1 MCKRVAIVVAAD
13 RVNGRDRSERV
24 DHLAAPDV
32 PGVKDPVHAAQ
43 RSDRLR
49 TKKTVGVQDQP
60 DAHAA

>member
-1 MCKRVAIVVAAD
+1 
-13 RVNGRDRSERV
+13 
-24 DHLAAPDV
+24 
-32 PGVKDPVHAAQ
+32 VKDPVHAAQ